1 MIFRA
6 FKGATGRVFILLCL
20 MYFIMY
26 VDRVNLSIAAPLIKG
41 ELHLSNTELGLALG
55 AFGYCYALFQI
66 ISGYLG
72 DRIGARRMLSIS
84 GLFWAVGTVA
94 AGFAGGL
101 WSLIAARLVVGIG
114 EAGTIPTA
122 TGAIGRWVPK
132 ARRGFAQ
139 GFTHTSARF
148 AAAATPPVVVAMIP
162 LFGWRGAFVALGI
175 VSFLWVVA
183 WWTYFR
189 DDPRQH
195 GGVTSEELAEL
206 PVHDRVVG
214 SRIEV
219 PWRRLIP
226 RVAPVT
232 LAFFCHAWTLW
243 LYLSWLPSFFVGEYG
258 FDLKD
263 SALLSGIIFI
273 AGMVGDTVGGLVTD
287 RIYQRTGDVNRAR
300 RNTMLLGFTCSL
312 VCLSGV
318 LFIHSQALITGCLAL
333 GLFFL
338 EMTEAPIWAVP
349 LDIAPR
355 FAGIASGFVSTAAGV
370 AALVSPVAFG
380 AILDA
385 TGSYRPPFLVSI
397 ALLGLGIVL
406 AFFVRPDRPVEA
418 APRPAATVHPHPAA
432 LRTSP

>member
-1 MIFRA
+1 MILRA
-6 FKGATGRVFILLCL
+6 FKGATGKVFILLCL

-84 GLFWAVGTVA
+84 GLFWTGGTVL
-94 AGFAGGL
+94 AGFASGL
-101 WSLIAARLVVGIG
+101 WTLIGARLLVGIG

-122 TGAIGRWVPK
+122 TGAISRWVPK
-132 ARRGFAQ
+132 VRRGFAQ
-139 GFTHTSARF
+139 GFTHTSARL
-148 AAAATPPVVVAMIP
+148 AAAVTPPLVVALIP
-162 LFGWRGAFVALGI
+162 LLGWRGAFVVLG
-175 VSFLWVVA
+175 VASFLWVAV
-183 WWTYFR
+183 WWNYFR
-189 DDPRQH
+189 DDPREH
-195 GGVTSEELAEL
+195 EGITEAELAEL
-206 PVHDRVVG
+206 PVLDREVG
-214 SRIEV
+214 SRATV
-219 PWRRLIP
+219 PWGRLIL

-263 SALLSGIIFI
+263 SALLSSIIFV
-273 AGMVGDTVGGLVTD
+273 AGMIGDTAGGLLTD
-287 RIYQRTGDVNRAR
+287 WIYRRTGDLNRAR
-300 RNTMLLGFTCSL
+300 RNAMLLGFGCSL

-318 LFIHSQALITGCLAL
+318 LFIQDQILITICLAL

-338 EMTEAPIWAVP
+338 EMTEAPIWSVP

-355 FAGIASGFVSTAAGV
+355 YAGIASGFVSTAAGV
-370 AALVSPVAFG
+370 AALVSPIAFG
-380 AILDA
+380 YILDV
-385 TGSYRPPFLVSI
+385 TGSYRPPFLISI
-397 ALLGLGIVL
+397 GLLGLGIVL
-406 AFFVRPDRPVEA
+406 AFFVRADRPVEA
-418 APRPAATVHPHPAA
+418 PAEDGRRHAA
-432 LRTSP
+432 VLRTSP

>member
-1 MIFRA
+1 MILRA
-6 FKGATGRVFILLCL
+6 FKGATGKVFILLCL

-84 GLFWAVGTVA
+84 GLFWTGGTVL
-94 AGFAGGL
+94 AGFATGL
-101 WSLIAARLVVGIG
+101 WTLIGARLLVGIG

-122 TGAIGRWVPK
+122 TGAISRWVPK
-132 ARRGFAQ
+132 VRRGFAQ
-139 GFTHTSARF
+139 GFTHTSARL
-148 AAAATPPVVVAMIP
+148 AAAVTPPLVVALIP
-162 LFGWRGAFVALGI
+162 LLGWRGSFVVLGVASFIWVAL
-175 VSFLWVVA
+175 
-183 WWTYFR
+183 WWNYFR
-189 DDPRQH
+189 DDPREH
-195 GGVTSEELAEL
+195 EGVTAAELAEL
-206 PVHDRVVG
+206 PVLDREVG
-214 SRIEV
+214 SRATV
-219 PWRRLIP
+219 PWGRLIL

-263 SALLSGIIFI
+263 SALLSSVIFI
-273 AGMVGDTVGGLVTD
+273 AGMVGDTAGGLLTD
-287 RIYQRTGDVNRAR
+287 WIYRRTGDLNRAR
-300 RNTMLLGFTCSL
+300 RNAMLLGFGCSL
-312 VCLSGV
+312 ACLSGV
-318 LFIHSQALITGCLAL
+318 LFIQDQILITICLAL

-338 EMTEAPIWAVP
+338 EMTEAPIWSVP

-355 FAGIASGFVSTAAGV
+355 YAGIASGFVSTAAGV
-370 AALVSPVAFG
+370 AALVSPIAFG
-380 AILDA
+380 YILDV
-385 TGSYRPPFLVSI
+385 TGSYRPPFLISI
-397 ALLGLGIVL
+397 GLLGLGIVL
-406 AFFVRPDRPVEA
+406 AFFVRADRPVEA
-418 APRPAATVHPHPAA
+418 PAEDSRPHAAL